1 MCYSG
6 IFYFKGE
13 KEMSE
18 NICIQ
23 ILRDCIKVLQE
34 EVEHL
39 QSPEI
44 ASQIKMLERVLDR
57 VEEKYFSEN

>member
-1 MCYSG
+1 
-6 IFYFKGE
+6 
-13 KEMSE
+13 MSE